1 MCEGLNQNEVISTL
15 MKFIEAKYKS
25 INEFKGRIGG
35 VGTVIKFLLERMN
48 NNIVESRIMTASD
61 DFKSFEHKVDKIC
74 HRLDMLENKL
84 LLIYNKWIVRDAINY

>member
-35 VGTVIKFLLERMN
+35 VGTVIKFSLERMN
-48 NNIVESRIMTASD
+48 NNIVESIIMTASNG
-61 DFKSFEHKVDKIC
+61 FKCFENKVDNIC
-74 HRLDMLENKL
+74 YRLDMLEHKI
-84 LLIYNKWIVRDAINY
+84 LLIYNK